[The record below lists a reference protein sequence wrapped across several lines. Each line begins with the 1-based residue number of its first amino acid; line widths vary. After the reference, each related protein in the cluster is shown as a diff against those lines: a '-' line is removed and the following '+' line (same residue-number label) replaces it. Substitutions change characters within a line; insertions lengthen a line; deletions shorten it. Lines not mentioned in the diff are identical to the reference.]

1 MSSEAGEEWE
11 IVKTVE
17 SEEEATIV
25 VGFLQSSGIP
35 AQVESL
41 HFTEMPVNL
50 GEMGEVRV
58 RVPADRAEEAIA
70 LLGAVPEPVAETA
83 PEPPG

>member
-11 IVKTVE
+11 VVRTVE

-58 RVPADRAEEAIA
+58 RVPADRAGEAVA
-70 LLGAVPEPVAETA
+70 LLDSLGAPVAEAA